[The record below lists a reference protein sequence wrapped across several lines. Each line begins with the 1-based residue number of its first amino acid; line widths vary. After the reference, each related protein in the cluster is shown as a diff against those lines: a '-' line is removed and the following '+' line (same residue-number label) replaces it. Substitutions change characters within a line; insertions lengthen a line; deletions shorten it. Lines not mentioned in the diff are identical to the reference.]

1 MEKKSSGST
10 WIIVLLLIVS
20 VALVFSVIY
29 FFILKP
35 SENAEKANTV
45 TEKQTEQTTAAMRTS
60 MPETTSISEEII
72 VRETP
77 KTEPEI
83 IEIITETVNTA
94 NIETT
99 GPIIYESLPK
109 EKGFY
114 AKASINGIVEDFV
127 AFMDADENIQLRVY
141 GTRWKKVNNVN
152 QEKMTGY
159 FTAEI
164 KSHSSGSAYLEVT
177 GAAPLTPENEHPAIP
192 DRNGANLEGIRMNN
206 EKYHKV
212 SENLYVCVTKT
223 NEVMYRTFARVGE
236 NTYLFDCDRNG
247 NIAIGSMPIVIEEEE
262 HNLTVYAD
270 SYHPDTDTYV
280 YVYPVR
286 YNKTK
291 YILTVNK

>member
-10 WIIVLLLIVS
+10 LIIVLLVIVS
-20 VALVFSVIY
+20 IALVFSAIY

-35 SENAEKANTV
+35 ANNQDQTN
-45 TEKQTEQTTAAMRTS
+45 TPMEKQTESAAIEHQTPSVEYTS
-60 MPETTSISEEII
+60 VAEEVI

-83 IEIITETVNTA
+83 IDLNTKTDTSA
-94 NIETT
+94 SIETI
-99 GPIIYESLPK
+99 GPMIFESVPK

-114 AKASINGIVEDFV
+114 SKASINGIVEDFV
-127 AFMDADENIQLRVY
+127 AFMDTDGNIQIRVY

-159 FTAEI
+159 FAAEI
-164 KSHSSGSAYLEVT
+164 KNHSSGTAYIEVT
-177 GAAPLTPENEHPAIP
+177 GANPLTPENEHPVNP
-192 DRNGANLEGIRMNN
+192 DRNGANPEGIRLNN
-206 EKYHKV
+206 EKYHTV
-212 SENLYVCVTKT
+212 SENLYVCITKT
-223 NEVMYRTFARVGE
+223 NEVMYRTFAKVGE
-236 NTYLFDCDRNG
+236 STYLFDCDRNG
-247 NIAIGSMPIVIEEEE
+247 NIALGAMPIVIEEEE
-262 HNLTVYAD
+262 HNLTVYAN

-291 YILTVNK
+291 HILTVNK